1 MPLVEIYENEDD
13 PPLFAGDFEFV
24 PRVGETISR
33 DAGGY
38 FKYYEVL
45 EVWHRQD
52 FEAGNFQTCVAVK
65 LND

>member
-1 MPLVEIYENEDD
+1 MPLAVFYEDENEA
-13 PPLFAGDFEFV
+13 PLFAGDFDFL
-24 PRVGETISR
+24 PRRGETVSQ

-52 FEAGNFQTCVAVK
+52 FETGNFRACLAVK
-65 LND
+65 LLD